1 MTDDDHEDLAILELT
16 IRSMMADAGVQVAR
30 VYPATRRPPD
40 VYFVYPATQPG
51 ALVDMFVSMSPA
63 TVFVDSERF
72 DAEGFETTDD
82 GLREA
87 AQTYDGEVR
96 QVNVL
101 WARDGLLYEWLATA
115 DWHDELLDEAE
126 IAQTHAR
133 GIEQM
138 EYELAL
144 ERSRNAH
151 QKLAELVLG
160 SPEFRGATTNR
171 RTAQAQLTMN
181 AHEDLVADLLFES
194 RFVTNVRRNA
204 SIEVARWERELGADE
219 QLPAQIAA
227 VLDLRV
233 SQTQQ
238 KRQVA
243 ELLRERADGWA
254 LSEAFIDQIWREA
267 REHDR

>member
-1 MTDDDHEDLAILELT
+1 MTDDEHEDLAILELT
-16 IRSMMADAGVQVAR
+16 IRSLMADAGVRVAQ
-30 VYPATRRPPD
+30 VYPATHRPPD
-40 VYFVYPATQPG
+40 VYFVYPSTPPST
-51 ALVDMFVSMSPA
+51 LVEMLVSMAPA

-72 DAEGFETTDD
+72 DSDEFETTDD
-82 GLREA
+82 ELREA

-115 DWHDELLDEAE
+115 DWHDDLLDETE

-133 GIEQM
+133 GMDQM
-138 EYELAL
+138 EYELGL

-171 RTAQAQLTMN
+171 RSAQAQLIMD
-181 AHEDLVADLLFES
+181 AHQDLVADLLFES

-204 SIEVARWERELGADE
+204 SIEIARWERELGTDE
-219 QLPAQIAA
+219 ELRAQIAA
-227 VLDLRV
+227 ALDLRV
-233 SQTQQ
+233 SQTKQ

-243 ELLRERADGWA
+243 ELLRDRADGWA
-254 LSEAFIDQIWREA
+254 LSEAFVEQIWREA
-267 REHDR
+267 REHGR